1 MLFTK
6 HAWKVTGWELA
17 FVAMNRKQPFRHSAL
32 AQPLGLIALA
42 LGLLQGCSAP
52 ATPADE
58 LLIASPHR
66 DEIREEI
73 ERAFCTWYSRE
84 TARDVRPI
92 WLDLGGSS
100 NIQKYLADRLAKG
113 PSAGVDIFFG
123 GGSDPFE
130 SLKRQGNL
138 VAYKL
143 PDPILSQVPA
153 ELHGVPIYDPDYTW
167 YGVVLSSFGIMY
179 NTEVLRR
186 VGLPEPKTWEDL
198 GAKEYWGGGSGW
210 VGAADPRHSS
220 SVHVIYEN
228 VLQAYGWE
236 KGFAVLARSAAN
248 AREFMRESA
257 AVPRQVQ
264 IGDVA
269 CAPVIDLYAYS
280 LIAREGRDRI
290 GFVLP
295 EGQTVITPDAAAIV
309 RGAPN
314 STVAEAF
321 MRFLLSNEGQKVWL
335 LRRGVV
341 GGPTHYDLSRP
352 SVLPHLYRLPA
363 EQLAVTVNPFETRAA
378 LQYNGKVASR
388 RWNVLNDL
396 LGAVLIDSQTEL
408 QQAWAAALRVPDNDE
423 FMEQLTRPPCGEV
436 ELLSLADTMRQSPRE
451 RNRTIA
457 AWMSDAR
464 RRYRAVAEAASRRNS
479 S

>member
-1 MLFTK
+1 MDRLQPIRFRSVGLPLTL
-6 HAWKVTGWELA
+6 V
-17 FVAMNRKQPFRHSAL
+17 VAAL
-32 AQPLGLIALA
+32 AISH
-42 LGLLQGCSAP
+42 GCSARS
-52 ATPADE
+52 TPADE

-66 DEIREEI
+66 DEIRDEI
-73 ERAFCTWYSRE
+73 ERAFRAWYGRE
-84 TARDVRPI
+84 TSRDVRPI

-143 PDPILSQVPA
+143 PEQILSRVQP
-153 ELHGVPIYDPDYTW
+153 ELHGVPIYDPDHTW
-167 YGVVLSSFGIMY
+167 YGVVLSSFGIRY
-179 NTEVLRR
+179 NYDVLRR
-186 VGLPEPKTWEDL
+186 VGLPQPKTWEDL
-198 GAKEYWGGGSGW
+198 GATEYWGNGSGW

-248 AREFMRESA
+248 AREFTRESA
-257 AVPRQVQ
+257 SVPRQVQ

-295 EGQTVITPDAAAIV
+295 EGLTVITPDAAAIV

-314 STVAEAF
+314 PAVAEAF
-321 MRFLLSNEGQKVWL
+321 MRFLLFEDGQKIWQ
-335 LRRGVV
+335 LRRGMP
-341 GGPTHYDLSRP
+341 GGPTRYDLGRP
-352 SVLPHLYRLPA
+352 SVLPHLYDLPA
-363 EQLAVTVNPFETRAA
+363 EQLAVTVNPFETKAA
-378 LQYNGKVASR
+378 LRYDGKLASR

-396 LGAVLIDSQTEL
+396 IGATLIDSQTEL
-408 QQAWAAALRVPDNDE
+408 QHAWAAALNVRDNSALV
-423 FMEQLTRPPCGEV
+423 EQLTRPPCDADD
-436 ELLSLADTMRQSPRE
+436 LLSLADVMRQSPRE

-457 AWMSDAR
+457 SWMSDAR
-464 RRYRAVAEAASRRNS
+464 KRYRAVAEAATRRNS

>member
-1 MLFTK
+1 
-6 HAWKVTGWELA
+6 
-17 FVAMNRKQPFRHSAL
+17 MNREQPIRCRFIRLPVSCVVVAL
-32 AQPLGLIALA
+32 SVLS
-42 LGLLQGCSAP
+42 GCAGRS
-52 ATPADE
+52 TPADE

-73 ERAFCTWYSRE
+73 ERAFRSWYSRE
-84 TARDVRPI
+84 TGHEVQPI

-100 NIQKYLADRLAKG
+100 NIQKYLVDRLANG

-138 VAYKL
+138 VTYKL
-143 PDPILSQVPA
+143 PDPILARIQP
-153 ELHGVPIYDPDYTW
+153 ELHGVPIYDPDHTW
-167 YGVVLSSFGIMY
+167 YGVVLSSFGILV
-179 NTEVLRR
+179 NNEVLRR
-186 VGLPEPKTWEDL
+186 VGLPQPKTWEDL
-198 GAKEYWGGGSGW
+198 GSEAYWDGSSGW

-236 KGFAVLARSAAN
+236 KGFAVLVRSAAN
-248 AREFMRESA
+248 AREFMRDSA

-295 EGQTVITPDAAAIV
+295 EGLTVITPDAAAIV

-314 STVAEAF
+314 PTVAEAF
-321 MRFLLSNEGQKVWL
+321 MRFLLCEDGQKVWL
-335 LRRGVV
+335 LRRGVP
-341 GGPTHYDLSRP
+341 GGPVNYDLGRP
-352 SVLPHLYRLPA
+352 SVLPHLYELPA
-363 EQLAVTVNPFETRAA
+363 EQLAVTVNPFETTAA
-378 LQYNGKVASR
+378 LRYNGKLASR
-388 RWNVLNDL
+388 RWSVLNDL
-396 LGAVLIDSQTEL
+396 IGAAMIDSRTEL
-408 QQAWAAALRVPDNDE
+408 QQAWAAALHVSDNADLLD
-423 FMEQLTRPPCGEV
+423 QLTRPPCGE
-436 ELLSLADTMRQSPRE
+436 EDLLSLADVMRQSPRE

-457 AWMSDAR
+457 TWMSDAR
-464 RRYRAVAEAASRRNS
+464 ERYRAVAQAAARRNS

>member
-1 MLFTK
+1 
-6 HAWKVTGWELA
+6 
-17 FVAMNRKQPFRHSAL
+17 MNRELPIRNRSMGI
-32 AQPLGLIALA
+32 PLSLVLVLIGLSP
-42 LGLLQGCSAP
+42 GCAGRS
-52 ATPADE
+52 TPADE

-73 ERAFCTWYSRE
+73 ERAFRAWYQRE
-84 TARDVRPI
+84 TGREVRPI

-100 NIQKYLADRLAKG
+100 NIQKYLAGRLAEG

-143 PDPILSQVPA
+143 PDPILAPIQA
-153 ELHGVPIYDPDYTW
+153 DLHGVPIYDPDHTW

-179 NTEVLRR
+179 NHEVLRR
-186 VGLPEPKTWEDL
+186 VGLPQPKTWEDL
-198 GAKEYWGGGSGW
+198 GAEAYWGDGSGW

-248 AREFMRESA
+248 AREFVRESA
-257 AVPRQVQ
+257 SVPRQVQ

-269 CAPVIDLYAYS
+269 CAPAIDLYAYS

-295 EGQTVITPDAAAIV
+295 DGLTVITPDAAAIV

-314 STVAEAF
+314 PAVAEAF
-321 MRFLLSNEGQKVWL
+321 MRFLLSVDGQKIWQ
-335 LRRGVV
+335 LRRGVP
-341 GGPTHYDLSRP
+341 GGPTRYDLGRP
-352 SVLPHLYRLPA
+352 SVLPHLYKLPA
-363 EQLAVTVNPFETRAA
+363 EELAVTVNPFETKAA
-378 LQYNGKVASR
+378 LRYNGKLASG

-396 LGAVLIDSQTEL
+396 IGATLIDSQTEL
-408 QQAWAAALRVPDNDE
+408 QQAWAATLRVSGNADLLDE
-423 FMEQLTRPPCGEV
+423 LTRPPCEAD
-436 ELLSLADTMRQSPRE
+436 ELLRLADVMRQSSRK
-451 RNRTIA
+451 RNQTIA
-457 AWMSDAR
+457 SWMSDAR
-464 RRYRAVAEAASRRNS
+464 RRYRAVAEAAARRNS